1 MIYGEGDSEGCV
13 GIGDQR
19 WRSNWVC
26 RLYRGREKIS
36 VKEMCVK
43 GDGEQGGCVDSY
55 IKYVDHGL
63 YFQ

>member
-1 MIYGEGDSEGCV
+1 MYFLPTTPSYVSQVCGVSVRRVMIYGEGDSEGCV

-36 VKEMCVK
+36 VKEMCV
-43 GDGEQGGCVDSY
+43 
-55 IKYVDHGL
+55 
-63 YFQ
+63 